1 MWWTARMG
9 IVHDT
14 YDMTGRVAIVTGAA
28 RGLGQA
34 AAALLGDVGA
44 HVIIADNRAELATAT
59 AAELSAAGVSCEAAT
74 LDVSARAQVDALVAD
89 VMQRHGRLDVM
100 INNAGIITESG
111 PLDVTEDELD
121 RVHAVNFR
129 GVVYGS
135 QAAARV
141 MIPNRRGSI
150 INITSGAV
158 DAPTPF
164 VIAYATAKAAAA
176 HYSRSLAMEIGKH
189 NVRVNTVAPGWV
201 DTPMNERHVLR
212 PDGSVDPDRKADYVA
227 MRAKMS
233 ALGVAGE
240 PNDQAFAMLYL
251 ASDAAKF
258 VTGQTLRPNGGMS
271 MLW

>member
-1 MWWTARMG
+1 MG

-14 YDMTGRVAIVTGAA
+14 YDMTGRVAIITGAA
-28 RGLGQA
+28 RGLGRA
-34 AAALLGDVGA
+34 AATLLADVGA
-44 HVIIADNRAELATAT
+44 HVVIVDNRAELAAST
-59 AAELSAAGVSCEAAT
+59 AAELRDAGYSADSAEV
-74 LDVSARAQVDALVAD
+74 DVSKRLEVDALVAD
-89 VMQRHGRLDVM
+89 VVGRHGRLDVM

-129 GVVYGS
+129 GVVFGS
-135 QAAARV
+135 QAAARA
-141 MIPNRRGSI
+141 MIPNRKGSI

-164 VIAYATAKAAAA
+164 MIAYATAKAAAA
-176 HYSRSLAMEIGKH
+176 QFSRSLAAELGPH
-189 NVRVNTVAPGWV
+189 HVRVNTVAPGWV
-201 DTPMNERHVLR
+201 DTPMNERHVLNE
-212 PDGSVDPDRKADYVA
+212 DGTVDPERKAAYVA
-227 MRAKMS
+227 QRSKMS
-233 ALGVAGE
+233 VMGIPGE

-258 VTGQTLRPNGGMS
+258 VTGQVLRPNGGVS

>member
-1 MWWTARMG
+1 MG
-9 IVHDT
+9 IVQDT
-14 YDMTGRVAIVTGAA
+14 YDMTGRVAIITGAA
-28 RGLGQA
+28 RGLGKA
-34 AAALLGDVGA
+34 AATLLADVGA
-44 HVIIADNRAELATAT
+44 HVVIVDNRAELAAAT
-59 AAELSAAGVSCEAAT
+59 AAELRAAGYSADSAEV
-74 LDVSARAQVDALVAD
+74 DVSKRLEVDALVAD
-89 VMQRHGRLDVM
+89 VLARHGRLDVM
-100 INNAGIITESG
+100 INNAWIITESG

-135 QAAARV
+135 QAAARA
-141 MIPNRRGSI
+141 MIPKRKGSI

-164 VIAYATAKAAAA
+164 MIAYATAKAAAA
-176 HYSRSLAMEIGKH
+176 QFSRSLAAELGPH
-189 NVRVNTVAPGWV
+189 QVRVNTVAPGWV

-212 PDGSVDPDRKADYVA
+212 EDGTVDPERKAAYVA
-227 MRAKMS
+227 QRSKMS
-233 ALGVAGE
+233 VMGIPGE

-258 VTGQTLRPNGGMS
+258 VTGQVLRPNGGVS

>member
-1 MWWTARMG
+1 MG
-9 IVHDT
+9 IVQDT
-14 YDMTGRVAIVTGAA
+14 YDMTGRVAIITGAA
-28 RGLGQA
+28 RGLGKA
-34 AAALLGDVGA
+34 AATLLADVGA
-44 HVIIADNRAELATAT
+44 HVVIVDNRAELAAAT
-59 AAELSAAGVSCEAAT
+59 AAELRAAGYSADSAEV
-74 LDVSARAQVDALVAD
+74 DVSKRLEVDALVAD
-89 VMQRHGRLDVM
+89 VLTRHGRLDVM

-121 RVHAVNFR
+121 QVHAVNFR

-135 QAAARV
+135 QAAARA
-141 MIPNRRGSI
+141 MIPKRKGSI

-164 VIAYATAKAAAA
+164 MIAYATAKAAAA
-176 HYSRSLAMEIGKH
+176 QFSRSLAAELGPH
-189 NVRVNTVAPGWV
+189 QVRVNTVAPGWV

-212 PDGSVDPDRKADYVA
+212 EDGTVDPERKAAYVA
-227 MRAKMS
+227 QRSKMS
-233 ALGVAGE
+233 VMGIPGE

-258 VTGQTLRPNGGMS
+258 VTGQVLRPNGGVS

>member
-1 MWWTARMG
+1 MG

-14 YDMTGRVAIVTGAA
+14 FDLSGRVAIITGGA
-28 RGLGQA
+28 RGLGKA
-34 AAALLGDVGA
+34 AATLLGDVGA
-44 HVIIADNRAELATAT
+44 HVVIADNRAELAVAT
-59 AAELSAAGVSCEAAT
+59 AAELVAAGVSCEPAT
-74 LDVSARAQVDALVAD
+74 LDVSQRLEVDALVAD
-89 VMQRHGRLDVM
+89 VVSRHGRLDVM
-100 INNAGIITESG
+100 INNAGIITESS
-111 PLDVTEDELD
+111 PLEVTEDELD

-141 MIPNRRGSI
+141 MIPKRRGSI

-158 DAPTPF
+158 DGPTPF
-164 VIAYATAKAAAA
+164 MIAYATAKAAAA
-176 HYSRSLAMEIGKH
+176 QFSRSLAAELGTH

-212 PDGSVDPDRKADYVA
+212 EDGTVDPERKAAYVA
-227 MRAKMS
+227 MRAKMA
-233 ALGVAGE
+233 ALGVPGE

-258 VTGQTLRPNGGMS
+258 VTGQVLRPNGGAS